1 MKKDYI
7 IQNASVASK
16 FDNVSINETYK
27 DEKIWKIKG
36 DKMNGKE
43 LKVEENTLTFGAST
57 RKVNVFGLFKY
68 KPNNNL
74 YVIYTDIDT
83 TYSVVHY
90 GTSHMK
96 NDSILSMSSNK
107 DRDENIIKEYIFKVT
122 EKEDLSNFEIINLD
136 SIEKIEITSTIEY
149 TKVILPARDKDDAF
163 HPYIFSI
170 PSPKF
175 HHRPF

>member
-1 MKKDYI
+1 
-7 IQNASVASK
+7 
-16 FDNVSINETYK
+16 
-27 DEKIWKIKG
+27 
-36 DKMNGKE
+36 MNGKE

-136 SIEKIEITSTIEY
+136 SIEKIEIISSNQLSNTSFFI
-149 TKVILPARDKDDAF
+149 AN
-163 HPYIFSI
+163 
-170 PSPKF
+170 
-175 HHRPF
+175 